1 MWDLEKCYFDK
12 KNISRQQNSM
22 QDNPAWEE
30 LGVKIVSIIYS
41 QELIKATDRSSDEKR
56 NLEIALEAMQV
67 SKEGFWLDHFLHCFN
82 YWIWH
87 IIIASPTYF

>member
-1 MWDLEKCYFDK
+1 
-12 KNISRQQNSM
+12 M

-67 SKEGFWLDHFLHCFN
+67 SKAGF
-82 YWIWH
+82 
-87 IIIASPTYF
+87 